1 VSYLCYLQSGYTG
14 VFMRLSRKYAVPRE
28 FALLYEFVNSLD
40 QRRFVEQGAA
50 HTTNDELATIRQMER
65 WMRAR
70 NLLKRGARIT
80 AVQHRN
86 ALELR
91 GAMRAFLRT
100 PPADRLGKGAMAI
113 RLNRLSEEYPL
124 ALKIVAGALTLQP
137 AGNGNGLGRI
147 LAELLV
153 LAQTGQLDR
162 VKACGSDECN
172 WIFYD
177 RSKPGSR
184 RWCSS
189 TLFGNRQKTRSYRQ
203 RRREASVPA

>member
-1 VSYLCYLQSGYTG
+1 
-14 VFMRLSRKYAVPRE
+14 MIRLSEKYPVPCE

-40 QRRFVEQGAA
+40 QRRFVEQGGV
-50 HTTNDELATIRQMER
+50 HTTSDELATIPQMER

-70 NLLKRGARIT
+70 HLLKRGAHIT
-80 AVQHRN
+80 AAQHRHG
-86 ALELR
+86 LELR

-100 PPADRLGKGAMAI
+100 RPADRLVKGAVAT
-113 RLNRLSEEYPL
+113 RLNRLSEDYPL

-137 AGNGNGLGRI
+137 AQNGNCLGRI
-147 LAELLV
+147 LAELHV
-153 LAQTGQLDR
+153 LAQTGRLDR

-189 TLFGNRQKTRSYRQ
+189 TLCGNRQKTRSYRQ
-203 RRREASVPA
+203 RRREASV

>member
-1 VSYLCYLQSGYTG
+1 
-14 VFMRLSRKYAVPRE
+14 M
-28 FALLYEFVNSLD
+28 YEFVNSLD

-50 HTTNDELATIRQMER
+50 HTTSDELATIPQMER

-70 NLLKRGARIT
+70 NLLKRGAHIT
-80 AVQHRN
+80 AARHRK

-100 PPADRLGKGAMAI
+100 PPADRLGRGAVAI
-113 RLNRLSEEYPL
+113 RLNRLSEDYPL
-124 ALKIVAGALTLQP
+124 ALKIVGGTLTLQP
-137 AGNGNGLGRI
+137 AQNGNGLGRI
-147 LAELLV
+147 LAELQV

-162 VKACGSDECN
+162 VKTCGSDECN

-189 TLFGNRQKTRSYRQ
+189 TLCGNRQKTRSYRQ
-203 RRREASVPA
+203 RHREPSVQP